1 MRETD
6 STMKL
11 AGDVI
16 AAGTA
21 FCGWLVINMP
31 AVATWLAAIYTALRI
46 YEWIHTRYFKKA
58 PPASS
63 SE

>member
-1 MRETD
+1 MKETD

-11 AGDVI
+11 VGDV
-16 AAGTA
+16 AAAVTA
-21 FCGWLVINMP
+21 FSGWLVVNMP

-46 YEWIHTRYFKKA
+46 YEWIHTRYFKKT
-58 PPASS
+58 PPSPS